1 MIFKR
6 ILLDEVNQTQKDQQY
21 LLSCGIRIQTDVW
34 QLVKYHRGGG
44 KSSKEEKDENFYN
57 GFGVCQSL
65 PFEFLVTVLWTVL

>member
-6 ILLDEVNQTQKDQQY
+6 ILLDEVNQTQKDQQH

-34 QLVKYHRGGG
+34 QLVKYHRGEG

-57 GFGVCQSL
+57 GFWGMPKS
-65 PFEFLVTVLWTVL
+65 PF